1 MKPKCL
7 TQPARY
13 VLFLAP
19 AATIA
24 CCVEFRGS
32 RSPHTPTHA
41 MATTPAV
48 TILVSGA
55 SGKLGALVVAS
66 LLKKR
71 GAGVRVIA
79 GSRDVSKLSGAI
91 AQGAEARVVDFDKP
105 DELAVSF
112 AGVDRLVLVS
122 TDAFGRRVEQQLA
135 AIAAAKRAGVKHILY
150 TSLTRADT
158 SAMTVIANDHVATEA
173 ALKASGV
180 AFTILRNNWYHENL
194 LMSLPQSLARGAW
207 ATSAGEGRVAYTARA
222 DQAAA
227 AARAALDAP
236 KYAGRTLELS
246 GPERLTAEEV
256 AALATKV
263 LGKPLAVAA
272 VTDDVLKGILA
283 GAGVPEFFAG
293 VLVAMDAGIRAGAL
307 DLASGDLEELLD
319 GAAPQRL
326 EDYLRANAA
335 AYTSAPA
342 AAAH

>member
-1 MKPKCL
+1 M
-7 TQPARY
+7 
-13 VLFLAP
+13 
-19 AATIA
+19 AT
-24 CCVEFRGS
+24 
-32 RSPHTPTHA
+32 T
-41 MATTPAV
+41 TTPAV

-55 SGKLGALVVAS
+55 SGKLGALVVDA

-79 GSRDVSKLSGAI
+79 GSRDVSKLSGVI
-91 AQGAEARVVDFDKP
+91 AQGAEARAVDFDKP
-105 DELAVSF
+105 DELAASF

-122 TDAFGRRVEQQLA
+122 TDAIGRRAEQQLA
-135 AIAAAKRAGVKHILY
+135 AIAAAKQAGVKHILY
-150 TSLTRADT
+150 TSLAKADT
-158 SAMTVIANDHVATEA
+158 SAITVLAGDHVATEA

-194 LMSLPQSLARGAW
+194 LTSLPQNLARGVW

-246 GPERLTAEEV
+246 GPQRLTTDEV

-263 LGKPLAVAA
+263 FGKPLAVAA
-272 VTDDVLKGILA
+272 VTDEALKGILT
-283 GAGVPEFFAG
+283 GAGLPEFLIG
-293 VLVAMDAGIRAGAL
+293 LLLSIDAGIRAGAL
-307 DLASGDLEELLD
+307 DVTSGDLEELLD

-326 EDYLRANAA
+326 EDYLRANAP
-335 AYTSAPA
+335 AYTGAQQ
-342 AAAH
+342 